1 MKTYFKSFVVGV
13 LVLALKNA
21 SIAQT
26 PTSLTTLVQQSF
38 QHFPKLKEA
47 EQLIK
52 AGELRVDVAKT
63 ALLPYV
69 NANASYS
76 YVAPTM
82 KATLPLPEG
91 SREIQFM
98 PNHNVN
104 VGVSAGYGLY
114 DFGKTNLS
122 IRQAQ
127 ENVLSA
133 RHTLELNRH
142 NLAYQIAQLYYTI
155 AFLEK
160 SKQVQQ
166 DVIQTSENVLNQISK
181 RVQNG
186 DALEFDIVSQQV
198 KLKLAQN
205 RKVDFENQID
215 KQKITLSYLTGIPS
229 REISVADLALG
240 LNANLP
246 TKEALTQLFNSQNK
260 EVQLA
265 KDRIQSAETE
275 VAIAAK
281 AHLPTLML
289 TGSAGEKNGYMPNV
303 NQLRFNIAAGL
314 SVTVPLYAGK
324 RYDLQRKAALVNLE
338 ATKYNLEAVNATLQK
353 DVEMVLTDLKSNEQ
367 RLENVRIQVTQAERA
382 LALAQNRLQNGTITT
397 VELDNAQTSIEEAR
411 LAELTYQFQWFIN
424 QLELKRLTGDEFWK
438 N

>member
-1 MKTYFKSFVVGV
+1 
-13 LVLALKNA
+13 
-21 SIAQT
+21 
-26 PTSLTTLVQQSF
+26 
-38 QHFPKLKEA
+38 
-47 EQLIK
+47 
-52 AGELRVDVAKT
+52 
-63 ALLPYV
+63 
-69 NANASYS
+69 
-76 YVAPTM
+76 M

-91 SREIQFM
+91 TREIQFM
-98 PNHNVN
+98 PNHNLN

-114 DFGKTNLS
+114 DFGKTDLT

-166 DVIQTSENVLNQISK
+166 DVIQTSESVLKQISQ

-205 RKVDFENQID
+205 RKVDFQNQID
-215 KQKITLSYLTGIPS
+215 KQKITLSYLTGLPVS
-229 REISVADLALG
+229 EIASADLALT
-240 LNANLP
+240 LDPHLP
-246 TKEALTQLFNSQNK
+246 TKEALTQLFNANNK
-260 EVQLA
+260 DVQLA
-265 KDRIQSAETE
+265 KDRIKSAETE

-289 TGSAGEKNGYMPNV
+289 TGSAGEKNAYMPNV

-324 RYDLQRKAALVNLE
+324 RYDIQRKAALVNLE

-382 LALAQNRLQNGTITT
+382 LALAQNRLQNGTITA